1 MDLGPG
7 LNNYINNYFIFCW
20 FKRSNQDQCY
30 VLMMIKWKISGTCHP
45 EHLSCSIGAYLSIL
59 QRCSWSLF
67 PAASTSRTSLL
78 LHNLSAGA
86 EARGLQTE
94 NSPKSQHIHHHWS
107 YNKLPFSCNKLLNF
121 LAAIILLQ
129 VNVHNYRSP
138 LYNQIRI
145 W

>member
-1 MDLGPG
+1 MIIQFYLKYSQLMDLGPG

-20 FKRSNQDQCY
+20 SKRSNQDQCY

-94 NSPKSQHIHHHWS
+94 NSPWLTKKSTHPSSLILQKVTIFMQQATE
-107 YNKLPFSCNKLLNF
+107 LFSSN
-121 LAAIILLQ
+121 
-129 VNVHNYRSP
+129 HSTTG
-138 LYNQIRI
+138 
-145 W
+145 